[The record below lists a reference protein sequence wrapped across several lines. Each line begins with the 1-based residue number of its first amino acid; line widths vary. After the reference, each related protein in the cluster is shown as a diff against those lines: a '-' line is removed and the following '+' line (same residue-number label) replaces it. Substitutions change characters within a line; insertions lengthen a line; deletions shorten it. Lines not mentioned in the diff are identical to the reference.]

1 MNSYFHISYDRFD
14 TYSRSWLKEV
24 EKTPI
29 LILENSQL
37 HSVVIGINEITT
49 EGANVTEKM
58 MKSRAPRKDFI

>member
-1 MNSYFHISYDRFD
+1 M
-14 TYSRSWLKEV
+14 

-49 EGANVTEKM
+49 EGAKCDREDDEEQSLKERLHLKEK
-58 MKSRAPRKDFI
+58 